1 MNREWKSLKR
11 VALLGGVFMLG
22 ACAIKEYSDAPPF
35 EEPQV
40 FQGEGTVS
48 QTEPNAL
55 RFTLRA
61 DRLYRFD
68 CKPVGMLGCKAQL
81 RDGVTLEPIGAPW
94 SSGTQVPHLTFFWR
108 QATAGD
114 VVLDIESASEQ
125 QPGGV
130 FTYEL
135 RETQDDAGD
144 ALDQAVLQP
153 VTDQQTSF
161 DGFLEHAED
170 VDRWRFGVPANH
182 TLAVGCTGPTASVAP
197 AFELIRPEGTS
208 LTADRAAWFQSLG
221 IRFLAVKT
229 PGGDAIDLLVRVS
242 GVYEAHSVPYT
253 CTVQDVG
260 VDDFGD
266 TPSEATVATVP
277 AQLSVHFNYS
287 SDVDVLA
294 VDLVEGHA
302 YQLLTVS
309 AQGTPPFYIGTTVV
323 NAQDTQRWPKL
334 VSNDKGATFTA
345 PTTGRYFLALER
357 AWDGGIW
364 KWEVPKTFT
373 YKITDVTP

>member
-1 MNREWKSLKR
+1 MNREWKSFKR
-11 VALLGGVFMLG
+11 VALLGGVLALG
-22 ACAIKEYSDAPPF
+22 ACSSKQYGDASPT

-48 QTEPNAL
+48 KTEPGQL

-68 CKPVGMLGCKAQL
+68 CTPLGMLGCKAQL
-81 RDGVTLEPIGAPW
+81 RDGATMEPIGAPW
-94 SSGTQVPHLTFFWR
+94 SSGTVQHLTFFWK

-114 VVLDIESASEQ
+114 VVLDIQSGSEEPSA
-125 QPGGV
+125 GA

-135 RETQDDAGD
+135 QETRDDAGD
-144 ALDQAVLQP
+144 TWDQAVVQP
-153 VTDQQTSF
+153 VTDKQGAF
-161 DGFLEHAED
+161 NGFLEHAED
-170 VDRWRFGVPANH
+170 VDQWRLGIPANH
-182 TLAVGCTGPTASVAP
+182 TLAAGCTGPTDSVAP
-197 AFELIRPEGTS
+197 AFELILPEGTS
-208 LTADRAAWFQSLG
+208 LSADRAAWFQSLG
-221 IRFLAVKT
+221 IRFLAVKST
-229 PGGDAIDLLVRVS
+229 GGGAIDLRVRAS
-242 GVYEAHSVPYT
+242 GDYGAHSVPYT

-260 VDDFGD
+260 VDDHGD
-266 TPSEATVATVP
+266 IPSEATVVTVP

-294 VDLVEGHA
+294 VDLMEGHA

-309 AQGTPPFYIGTTVV
+309 AWGTPPFHVGTTVV
-323 NAQDTQRWPKL
+323 NEQDTQRWPKL
-334 VSNDKGATFTA
+334 VSDDKGATFTA
-345 PTTGRYFLALER
+345 PTTGRYFLVLMGAR
-357 AWDGGIW
+357 GDGIW